1 MLWSGSAAL
10 AVHNHSMAYPV
21 VRSKLTVNAR
31 LELHSRPA
39 VLYTIVLII
48 SLLVAF
54 IVAFIVVLGYNN
66 AQR

>member
-1 MLWSGSAAL
+1 
-10 AVHNHSMAYPV
+10 MAYPV
-21 VRSKLTVNAR
+21 VRSKLTANAR
-31 LELHSRPA
+31 LELHSTPA
-39 VLYTIVLII
+39 VLYTIALII